1 MKRLKKAQVRELL
14 RREWDEEQAEAQKE
28 ESAFSYY
35 ECSSYDDDDDD
46 YDPYDYEDYPD
57 DVDDVV
63 SDPIA
68 MPSWLPDAMVDW
80 LPKPDPAQLLDKR
93 FL

>member
-14 RREWDEEQAEAQKE
+14 RREWDDEQKEAQKE
-28 ESAFSYY
+28 QDAYL
-35 ECSSYDDDDDD
+35 SSYDHYED
-46 YDPYDYEDYPD
+46 YDEYDSYDYEDYPD
-57 DVDDVV
+57 DEDDFEVV

-80 LPKPDPAQLLDKR
+80 LPRPDPAQLLDKR